1 MMQKRSSY
9 HFKNSIVKEGK
20 QTKETIQ
27 LLLVG
32 NPNAGKSTVFNEL
45 TGLNQQVGNFPGVTV
60 EKKTG
65 NISLTPTLKAHVID
79 LPGTY
84 SLSPRSEDERVTY
97 DYLSLDKSNGK
108 REIIVVVADASNLR
122 RSLLLCSQLLDL
134 DKSVIL
140 GLNMMDVV
148 EQNQESININKLSKE
163 LGLPVIPMNARIGK
177 GIKELKQAIIDFKKV
192 KRKPFIS
199 IINGEKDIDNA
210 LRRNQRIK
218 EILKATIT
226 SKGDKEASKLTR
238 KIDQILTH
246 RIGGYFIFLSI
257 LFLIFQ
263 AVFSW
268 SEYPMTM
275 IEEGFL
281 YFGNWISEIL
291 PKSVLTD
298 LLIDGVIA
306 GLGGIIIFIPQI
318 AALFAFIAI
327 LEDTGYL
334 SRISFMMD
342 GLLKRFGLNGRSII
356 PLLSGAACAVPAIM
370 SARTISNKKERLL
383 TIFITPLISCSARIP
398 VYTLLIA
405 LIIPSQAKLGIF
417 NLQGIVMMALYLL
430 GFIAA
435 IGTSWV
441 MKTFI
446 RTNESSHFIM
456 EMPIYR
462 APRWK
467 NVGLTI
473 VNKVKVF
480 LFEAGKI
487 IIAISIILWVMSS
500 YGPRDSFERIERK
513 YEKGLLEPNI
523 NNETMA
529 EQLASEKLQASYA
542 GQLGKFIEP
551 AIRPLGFDWKIGIS
565 IITSFAAREVF
576 VGTMATIYSVGDADN
591 TTSLKEKMNNAKDPR
606 TGKKIY
612 TKATG
617 YSLLIFYA
625 FALQCMATVAIVAKE
640 TNSWKWPIIQIVYMG
655 TLAYLASF
663 LTFQYFS

>member
-1 MMQKRSSY
+1 MSKGDQ
-9 HFKNSIVKEGK
+9 V
-20 QTKETIQ
+20 KETIQ
-27 LLLVG
+27 ILLVG

-45 TGLNQQVGNFPGVTV
+45 TGLNQQIGNFPGVTV

-65 NISLTPTLKAHVID
+65 KINLTTTLRAEVID

-84 SLSPRSEDERVTY
+84 SLSPRSEDERVTF
-97 DYLSLDKSNGK
+97 DYLSSNKSEGK

-122 RSLLLCSQLLDL
+122 RSLLLCSQLMDL

-148 EQNQESININKLSKE
+148 EQNQQEIDVNQLSRA
-163 LGLPVIPMNARIGK
+163 LNLPIIPMNARIGK
-177 GIKELKQAIIDFKKV
+177 GIKELKQAIINFKEE
-192 KRKPFIS
+192 KRSQFIS
-199 IINGEKDIDNA
+199 LLDGEKDVENA

-218 EILKATIT
+218 EILAKTVTNKGYKKA
-226 SKGDKEASKLTR
+226 SNLTR

-246 RIGGYFIFLSI
+246 KIGGYLIFLTI

-268 SEYPMTM
+268 SEYPMQM

-281 YFGNWISEIL
+281 YFGNWVSEIL
-291 PKSVLTD
+291 PDSILTD
-298 LLIDGVIA
+298 LLVNGIIA

-405 LIIPSQAKLGIF
+405 LVIPIEAKLGIF
-417 NLQGIVMMALYLL
+417 NLQGIVMMGLYLL

-441 MKTFI
+441 MKLFVKT
-446 RTNESSHFIM
+446 TESSHFIM

-462 APRWK
+462 SPRWK

-500 YGPRDSFERIERK
+500 YGPGDSFEKIEQK

-542 GQLGKFIEP
+542 GRLGKFIEP

-606 TGKKIY
+606 TGEKVY

-640 TNSWKWPIIQIVYMG
+640 TASWKWPVIQIVYMG
-655 TLAYLASF
+655 ALAYLASF
-663 LTFQYFS
+663 LTYQFFS

>member
-1 MMQKRSSY
+1 M
-9 HFKNSIVKEGK
+9 GK
-20 QTKETIQ
+20 GDQVKETIQ
-27 LLLVG
+27 ILLVG

-45 TGLNQQVGNFPGVTV
+45 TGLNQQIGNFPGVTV

-65 NISLTPTLKAHVID
+65 KINLTTTLRAEVID

-84 SLSPRSEDERVTY
+84 SLSPRSEDERVTF
-97 DYLSLDKSNGK
+97 DYLSSNKSEGK

-122 RSLLLCSQLLDL
+122 RSLLLCSQLMDL

-148 EQNQESININKLSKE
+148 EQNQQEIDVSQLSRA
-163 LGLPVIPMNARIGK
+163 LNLPIIPMNARIGK
-177 GIKELKQAIIDFKKV
+177 GIKELKHAIINFKEE
-192 KRKPFIS
+192 KRSQFIPLLV
-199 IINGEKDIDNA
+199 GEKDVDNA

-218 EILKATIT
+218 EILAKTVTNKGYKKA
-226 SKGDKEASKLTR
+226 SNLTR

-246 RIGGYFIFLSI
+246 KIGGYLIFLTI

-268 SEYPMTM
+268 SEYPMQM

-281 YFGNWISEIL
+281 YFGNWVSEIL
-291 PKSVLTD
+291 PDSILTD
-298 LLIDGVIA
+298 LLVDGIIA

-405 LIIPSQAKLGIF
+405 LVIPIEAKLGIF
-417 NLQGIVMMALYLL
+417 NLQGIVMMGLYLL

-441 MKTFI
+441 MKLFVKT
-446 RTNESSHFIM
+446 TESSHFIM

-462 APRWK
+462 SPRWK

-500 YGPRDSFERIERK
+500 YGPGNSFEKIEQK

-542 GQLGKFIEP
+542 GRLGKFIEP

-606 TGKKIY
+606 TGEKVY

-640 TNSWKWPIIQIVYMG
+640 TASWKWPVIQIVYMG
-655 TLAYLASF
+655 ALAYLASF
-663 LTFQYFS
+663 LTYQFFS

>member
-1 MMQKRSSY
+1 M
-9 HFKNSIVKEGK
+9 GK
-20 QTKETIQ
+20 VQETIQ

-32 NPNAGKSTVFNEL
+32 NPNSGKSTVFNEL
-45 TGLNQQVGNFPGVTV
+45 TGLNQQIGNFPGVTV

-65 NISLTPTLKAHVID
+65 KITLAPTLKAEVID

-84 SLSPRSEDERVTY
+84 SLSPRSEDERVTF
-97 DYLSLDKSNGK
+97 DYLSSNKSKGK
-108 REIIVVVADASNLR
+108 REIIVVIADASNLR
-122 RSLLLCSQLLDL
+122 RSLLLCSQLMDL

-148 EQNQESININKLSKE
+148 EQNQQEIDVNQLSRA
-163 LGLPVIPMNARIGK
+163 LNLPIIPMNARIGK
-177 GIKELKQAIIDFKKV
+177 GIKELKQAIINFKEE
-192 KRKPFIS
+192 KRSQFIPLLD
-199 IINGEKDIDNA
+199 GEKDVDNA

-218 EILKATIT
+218 EILEKTVTNKGYKKA
-226 SKGDKEASKLTR
+226 SNLTR

-246 RIGGYFIFLSI
+246 KIGGYLIFLTI

-268 SEYPMTM
+268 SEYPMQM

-281 YFGNWISEIL
+281 YFGNWVSEIL
-291 PKSVLTD
+291 PDSILTD
-298 LLIDGVIA
+298 LLVDGIIA

-405 LIIPSQAKLGIF
+405 LVIPIEAKLGIF
-417 NLQGIVMMALYLL
+417 NLQGIVMMGLYLL

-441 MKTFI
+441 MKLFVKT
-446 RTNESSHFIM
+446 TESSHFIM

-467 NVGLTI
+467 NVGFTI

-500 YGPRDSFERIERK
+500 YGPGDSFEKIDQK

-529 EQLASEKLQASYA
+529 EQMSSEKLQASYA
-542 GQLGKFIEP
+542 GRLGKFIEP

-606 TGKKIY
+606 TGKKVY

-640 TNSWKWPIIQIVYMG
+640 TASWKWPIIQIVYMG
-655 TLAYLASF
+655 ALAYLASF
-663 LTFQYFS
+663 LTYQFFS

>member
-1 MMQKRSSY
+1 MEK
-9 HFKNSIVKEGK
+9 GK
-20 QTKETIQ
+20 QLKETIQ

-84 SLSPRSEDERVTY
+84 SLSPRSEDERVTF
-97 DYLSLDKSNGK
+97 DYLSSDKSNGK

-122 RSLLLCSQLLDL
+122 RSLLLCSQLMDL

-148 EQNQESININKLSKE
+148 EQNQQSINVKELSKA
-163 LGLPVIPMNARIGK
+163 LNLPIIPMNARIGK
-177 GIKELKQAIIDFKKV
+177 GIKELKQAIIDFKEE
-192 KRKPFIS
+192 KRPPFIS
-199 IINGEKDIDNA
+199 VLDGEKDVDNA
-210 LRRNQRIK
+210 LRRNRRIK

-226 SKGDKEASKLTR
+226 AKGEKKASKLTR

-281 YFGNWISEIL
+281 YFGSWASEVL
-291 PKSVLTD
+291 PESVLTD
-298 LLIDGVIA
+298 LLVDGVIA

-405 LIIPSQAKLGIF
+405 LVIPTEAKIGIF

-446 RTNESSHFIM
+446 KTNESSHFIM

-500 YGPRDSFERIERK
+500 YGPGDSFERIEKK

-591 TTSLKEKMNNAKDPR
+591 TTSLKEKMQNAKDPR
-606 TGKKIY
+606 TGEKVY
-612 TKATG
+612 TRATG

-640 TNSWKWPIIQIVYMG
+640 TNSWKWAIIQVVYMG
-655 TLAYLASF
+655 GLAYLASF
-663 LTFQYFS
+663 LTYQYFS